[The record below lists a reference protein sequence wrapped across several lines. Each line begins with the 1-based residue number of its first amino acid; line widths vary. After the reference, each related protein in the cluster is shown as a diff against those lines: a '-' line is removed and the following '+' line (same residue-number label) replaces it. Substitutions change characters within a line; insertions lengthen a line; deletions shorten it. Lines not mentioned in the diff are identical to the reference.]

1 MPRKNL
7 KPGTLLCP
15 VPIAMVTCGTVEK
28 PNILTIAWTGIIN
41 SSPPMTYIS
50 IRPTRY
56 SYNIIKESKEFVI
69 NLTTSSLVKNADLCG
84 VKSGEKV
91 DKLKETG
98 LSVEAA
104 SVVSAP
110 ILSESPLSL
119 ECVVKEIKP
128 FGTHDM
134 FIAEIVSI
142 SVDDKILAKGGKIDL
157 KKANLAAYAHG
168 EYFELGKSLGT
179 FGFSVQKKPKRKSKY
194 NKIKR

>member
-1 MPRKNL
+1 M
-7 KPGTLLCP
+7 
-15 VPIAMVTCGTVEK
+15 
-28 PNILTIAWTGIIN
+28 
-41 SSPPMTYIS
+41 
-50 IRPTRY
+50 
-56 SYNIIKESKEFVI
+56 
-69 NLTTSSLVKNADLCG
+69 KNADLCG

-110 ILSESPLSL
+110 VLSESPLSL